1 MKQTLFT
8 NWTFM
13 RFLRLGL
20 GLAVLAQAVIA
31 KDVLFVL
38 LGLGFTAMPVFNIGC
53 CGSSGCYVPPK
64 KPANPIKDISYE
76 EVV

>member
-1 MKQTLFT
+1 
-8 NWTFM
+8 M
-13 RFLRLGL
+13 RFLRLAL
-20 GLAVLAQAVIA
+20 GLAVLVQAIIA

-53 CGSSGCYVPPK
+53 CGTNGCYVPPAK
-64 KPANPIKDISYE
+64 KEVNANDISYE